1 MEVKSIAKNTG
12 TSPRKMRLLVD
23 MVRGKGVEEA
33 LTILKFASS
42 PHARVVAKLIKTAVA
57 DAETAHNLAGANL
70 KVLKISADEA
80 VTLKRFK
87 ARSRHRV
94 SPIQKRSSHITVVVG
109 EQEG

>member
-12 TSPRKMRLLVD
+12 ISPRKMRLIID
-23 MVRGKGVEEA
+23 MVRGKDVDEA
-33 LTILKFASS
+33 LIILKFASS
-42 PHARVVAKLIKTAVA
+42 PHARVVAKLIQTAVA
-57 DAETAHNLAGANL
+57 DAETAHNMAGANL
-70 KVLKISADEA
+70 KVLKISSDEA
-80 VTLKRFK
+80 TILKRYK